1 MSAYQVQ
8 TVIKTDSGVPA
19 DWSTNSW
26 SFEASTDVD
35 MEDALDALED
45 FYNAIRASYSSNVE
59 QNGHEFKVYER
70 DDPEPRAPV
79 IERTWNFT
87 TAPSGNPLP
96 HEVAITMS
104 FQGLRTSG
112 VPQARRRGRIY
123 IGPLNEGVVAST
135 GRPSGVDLSNIATA
149 GAALITASTAATDWL
164 WTVWSTVNQA
174 NVPIANGWVDN
185 SFDTQRRR
193 GRTATTRVTF

>member
-1 MSAYQVQ
+1 MPSYQVQ

-19 DWSTNSW
+19 DWATNSW
-26 SFEASTDVD
+26 SFNATADVD

-59 QNGHEFKVYER
+59 QFNHEFKVYDR
-70 DDPEPRAPV
+70 NDPEPRAPI
-79 IERTWNFT
+79 IERTWQFT

-96 HEVAITMS
+96 HEVSITMS

-135 GRPSGVDLSNIATA
+135 GRPSGVDIGNITTA
-149 GAALITASTAATDWL
+149 GAALITASTAASGWT
-164 WTVWSTVNQA
+164 WTVWSTVNQVD
-174 NVPIANGWVDN
+174 VPIANGWVDN

-193 GRTATTRVTF
+193 GRAATSRTTF